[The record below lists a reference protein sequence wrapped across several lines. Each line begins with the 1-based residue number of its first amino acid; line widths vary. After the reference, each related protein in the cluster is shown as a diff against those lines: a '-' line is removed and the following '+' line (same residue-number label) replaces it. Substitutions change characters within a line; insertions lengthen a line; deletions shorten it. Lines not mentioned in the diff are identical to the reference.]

1 MNIHILDQSFN
12 LVGIIDEYASLIWR
26 PAYYDVGDFELYLPA
41 NNTNVELLKKD
52 YYLVRDVDI
61 SMDSSGNIIYEKVML
76 IKNHTLTTD
85 VENGDYLSVTGREL
99 KFILNQRIVWTQTN
113 LSGNVENAIRT
124 LVNDNA
130 ISPTN
135 ANRIIPNLMLD
146 DLSNI
151 SGTIT
156 KQITGDK
163 LDEAITEICTTYN
176 LGWNIYIKANKLVFK
191 VYQGLDRSY
200 NQTDRPYVVFSED
213 FENIIN
219 SEYVVN
225 SENYAN
231 TALVAGEGEGTARTT
246 TTLNNSNSGLDRY
259 EVYID
264 SRDISSNE
272 GELTTT
278 QYNNMLIEKGNEK
291 LSEYAIT
298 TAFTGEVLYDYN
310 FVYGKD
316 YYLGDIVTVINK
328 YGLSGNVRVLSAIE
342 SHDENGTKLIPQ
354 FNT

>member
-1 MNIHILDQSFN
+1 MDIHILDQSFN

-26 PAYYDVGDFELYLPA
+26 PAYYDVGDFELYVNA
-41 NNTNVELLKKD
+41 STNNIELLQEG
-52 YYLVRDVDI
+52 YYLVRDTDI
-61 SMDSSGNIIYEKVML
+61 SVDSSGNVIYNKVMI
-76 IKNHTLTTD
+76 IKNHKITTD
-85 VENGDYLSVTGREL
+85 VEDGDYLLVSGREL

-113 LSGNVENAIRT
+113 LDSNVETAIRR

-135 ANRIIPNLMLD
+135 TNRIIPNLILD
-146 DLSNI
+146 DLSGI
-151 SGTIT
+151 TDTIR

-163 LDEAITEICTTYN
+163 LDVAITEICTTYN
-176 LGWNIYIKANKLVFK
+176 LGWDIYIKANKLVFK

-200 NQTDRPYVVFSED
+200 NQTDRPYVVFSDD

-219 SEYVVN
+219 SEYELN
-225 SENYAN
+225 TENYAN

-246 TTLNNSNSGLDRY
+246 TTLNDNNSGLNRY

-264 SRDISSNE
+264 SRDTSSNE
-272 GELTTT
+272 GEVSASD
-278 QYNNMLIEKGNEK
+278 YNSLLVEKANEK

-298 TAFTGEVLYDYN
+298 TAFAGEVQYDYN
-310 FVYGKD
+310 FEYGKD
-316 YYLGDIVTVINK
+316 YYLGDIVTVINR

-342 SHDENGTKLIPQ
+342 SDDENGTKLIPQ
-354 FNT
+354 FNN